1 MKQNK
6 FIYNQLR
13 FFYHKEL
20 IIGEKIKFPSH
31 FIHQIFRV
39 LKKRSGDYIFLFNG
53 DKKEY
58 KVILTHVSKSEIHG
72 IVDEVFEYDGEL
84 NTNIHLYQSL
94 VESSRME
101 LIIQKATE
109 LGVKNF
115 FPVISEKCK
124 IKSVSSTKKERWNNI
139 ILESSEQSFRSE
151 IMVLEN
157 LIDFETACLNS
168 KGLKIFCNEFESN
181 YHLNKIDKAYLNQH
195 KVSDISIFIGPV
207 SGYHDTE
214 ILFAKQNDFI
224 SVSLGSR
231 VLRTETAAIV
241 SVGNIVNQLS

>member
-13 FFYHKEL
+13 FYYHKEL
-20 IIGEKIKFPSH
+20 ITGEKMKFPSH
-31 FIHQIFRV
+31 LIHQIFRV

-53 DKKEY
+53 DKKEH
-58 KVILTHVSKSEIHG
+58 KVILTHVSKSEIYG
-72 IVDEVFEYDGEL
+72 VVDEVFEYDGEL

-115 FPVISEKCK
+115 FPVISKKCK

-157 LIDFETACLNS
+157 LIDFETACLNA

-181 YHLNKIDKAYLNQH
+181 YHLNKIDKSYLNQH
-195 KVSDISIFIGPV
+195 NVSDISIFIGPV